1 MNLWN
6 MFFARRRAEPE
17 SGSLARERLQILLTH
32 ERTAGGD
39 QSDLVT
45 VLREE
50 VLAAIQKHVAVDPE
64 NVEVKLERGKA
75 MSVLEIDVEIPNHAA
90 KAAAI
95 ERPQAQSRA
104 MKRRMKRAANARR
117 GLSVSSA

>member
-1 MNLWN
+1 MSLWN
-6 MFFARRRAEPE
+6 LFFPRRAEPE
-17 SGSLARERLQILLTH
+17 SAPLARERLQILLTH

-50 VLAAIQKHVAVDPE
+50 VLAAIQKHVAVDPN

-90 KAAAI
+90 RAAVI
-95 ERPQAQSRA
+95 ERPQTPNRA
-104 MKRRMKRAANARR
+104 MKKRMKRAAAVRK

>member
-6 MFFARRRAEPE
+6 LFFARRQPEPDTAP
-17 SGSLARERLQILLTH
+17 LARERLQILLTH

-64 NVEVKLERGKA
+64 HVAVKLERGKA
-75 MSVLEIDVEIPNHAA
+75 VSVLEIDVEIPNHAA
-90 KAAAI
+90 KAAVI
-95 ERPQAQSRA
+95 ERPQAHSRA
-104 MKRRMKRAANARR
+104 MKRRMKRLRTTAPTKRR
-117 GLSVSSA
+117 K